1 MKQFIKFATVGIINT
16 GLDLIFLNF
25 LIWLTGIY
33 QGGWLGLLNFIA
45 FSLATINSYFL
56 NKFWTFKKRGVNFFF
71 QFFAISLVGCAIN
84 TSIVY
89 FVATFVPPFFGVSQ
103 LLWVNIAKLLAIL
116 ISMCWNFI
124 GYKFWVFRKK

>member
-1 MKQFIKFATVGIINT
+1 MKKQFVKFFIVGIVNT
-16 GLDLIFLNF
+16 GLDFILFNF
-25 LIWLTGIY
+25 LIWLTKIY
-33 QGGWLGLLNFIA
+33 QGEWLGLLNFIA

-56 NKFWTFKKRGVNFFF
+56 NKFWTFKKKESSSFLKFFL
-71 QFFAISLVGCAIN
+71 ISLIGCAIN

-89 FVATFVPPFFGVSQ
+89 YIATFVSPFFNVSQ

-124 GYKFWVFRKK
+124 GYKFWVFQK